1 MDFEFTQEQI
11 MFKEQVIKFA
21 KNEILPRV
29 EEHDL
34 EKSFD
39 FKSFRKMGE
48 YGILG
53 LHFPEEYGGS
63 NADIVTTCLA
73 GEALGEAGV
82 DGGLCIAYGS
92 HSFLNAD
99 TILVHGTEEQK
110 KKYLPKLA
118 SGEWIGAMG
127 LTEPGAG
134 SDIASM
140 GTSAVKKGDRYILN
154 GNKMF
159 ITNGPIADVL
169 VIYAKTQPKLK
180 HAGISAFIVE
190 KGTKGFSAGKPLKKM
205 GVHSSQTSEL
215 IFEDCEIPEENLIG
229 KENQGF
235 YMAMQTVDWDHTAIL
250 APSIG
255 TSTYMLKKCAQYAK
269 ERVQF
274 GKPIASYQ
282 AIKHK
287 LAEIRIYREA
297 LWALVYRTAWYKDQ
311 GMPSNIV
318 EGAIAKLYCGDWALG
333 STHAAMTLMG
343 GYGFCHEYEMERIFR
358 DSRLGSIGG
367 GSSEI
372 QKIVISKFM

>member
-1 MDFEFTQEQI
+1 MEFRFSEEQI
-11 MFKEQVIKFA
+11 MFKEQVVKFA
-21 KNEILPRV
+21 TKEILPRV
-29 EEHDL
+29 EEHDYK
-34 EKSFD
+34 ESFD
-39 FKSFRKMGE
+39 FESFRKMGE

-63 NADIVTTCLA
+63 SASLVTTCLA

-99 TILVHGTEEQK
+99 TILTYGTEKQK
-110 KKYLPKLA
+110 NKYLPKLA

-134 SDIASM
+134 SDNASM
-140 GTSAVKKGDRYILN
+140 RTTAIKKGDRYILN

-169 VIYAKTQPKLK
+169 VVYAKTQPKLK
-180 HAGISAFIVE
+180 HTGISAFIVE
-190 KGTKGFSAGKPLKKM
+190 KGTKGFSTGKPLKKM

-215 IFEDCEIPEENLIG
+215 IFEDCEIPEENLLG
-229 KENQGF
+229 QENNGF
-235 YMAMQTVDWDHTAIL
+235 FMAMHIVDWDHTAIL
-250 APSIG
+250 APTIG
-255 TSTYMLKKCAQYAK
+255 VMTYMIKKCAQYAK
-269 ERVQF
+269 NRVQF

-287 LAEIRIYREA
+287 LADMILFREA
-297 LWALVYRTAWYKDQ
+297 LWGLVYRTAWHKDMGQ
-311 GMPSNIV
+311 PVNIV
-318 EGAIAKLYCGDWALG
+318 EGAIAKLFCGDWSLRPM
-333 STHAAMTLMG
+333 HAAVTLMG
-343 GYGFCHEYEMERIFR
+343 GYGFCHEYEMERYFR
-358 DSRLGSIGG
+358 DSILGSVGG
-367 GSSEI
+367 GTSEI